1 MIADPKAR
9 RLIALSHKKF
19 WQEDDK
25 ELGYAMANTPKRQRG
40 LGRGLSALMA
50 DIEQTVGDTGAVNS
64 ERRNEML
71 VPVETIHPNPGQPRR
86 HFDADDL
93 NDLAGSIRSKGIIQ
107 PLVVRAHPVKAG
119 EYEIVAGERRWRASQ
134 LAQLHELPVVV
145 REFSDLDVLEI
156 AIIENIQR
164 ADLNPIEEASG
175 YRQLMDKFGHTQE
188 QMAEVLGRSR
198 PHIANVLRL
207 LALPDDVQRFVI
219 NGSLS
224 SGHARALITA
234 PNASDLAR
242 VVIARGL
249 SVRQTEKLVKE
260 PKASSKERAS
270 KSAKD
275 ADTRALEGDLSAALN
290 MAVSIAHNPGQEGG
304 SITISYK
311 NLEQLDEL
319 CRHLAGL

>member
-1 MIADPKAR
+1 
-9 RLIALSHKKF
+9 
-19 WQEDDK
+19 
-25 ELGYAMANTPKRQRG
+25 MANTPKRQRG

-50 DIEQTVGDTGAVNS
+50 DIEQTVGDTGPSSS
-64 ERRNEML
+64 ERRSDML
-71 VPVETIHPNPGQPRR
+71 VPIENVHPNPDQPRR
-86 HFDADDL
+86 HFDVDEL

-107 PLVVRAHPVKAG
+107 PLVVRAHPEKTG

-134 LAQLHELPVVV
+134 LAQLHELPIVV

-164 ADLNPIEEASG
+164 ADLNPIEEAIG

-188 QMAEVLGRSR
+188 QMAEALGKSR

-207 LALPDDVQRFVI
+207 LALPKDVQAFVI
-219 NGSLS
+219 NVCLS
-224 SGHARALITA
+224 RGHARALITA

-242 VVIARGL
+242 VVVARGL

-260 PKASSKERAS
+260 PKAPSKDRMPR
-270 KSAKD
+270 SAKD
-275 ADTRALEGDLSAALN
+275 ADTRALEGDLSAALK
-290 MAVSIAHNPGQEGG
+290 MAVSITHNPGQEGG
-304 SITISYK
+304 SITIRYK